1 MLKYPNPSAFVVEK
15 LVVDLSCTLLYEILS
30 CRPTTFSY
38 DGELCRPFVFAQ
50 SFTTT
55 TTSKIHP
62 DFGNDHVLN
71 PKASLSLSLS
81 LSLYIYIYTHN
92 QSSLLLVTPTG
103 FIFCTSLLM
112 FAVCANPL

>member
-1 MLKYPNPSAFVVEK
+1 MQGGGGYEVMLKYPNPSAFVVEK

-81 LSLYIYIYTHN
+81 LSLYIYIYT
-92 QSSLLLVTPTG
+92 QSV
-103 FIFCTSLLM
+103 
-112 FAVCANPL
+112 

>member
-1 MLKYPNPSAFVVEK
+1 
-15 LVVDLSCTLLYEILS
+15 LYEILS

-38 DGELCRPFVFAQ
+38 DGELCRPFVFVQ

-71 PKASLSLSLS
+71 PKASLSLSL
-81 LSLYIYIYTHN
+81 YIYTHTHT
-92 QSSLLLVTPTG
+92 QSL
-103 FIFCTSLLM
+103 
-112 FAVCANPL
+112 